1 MNNSYKGFSPQLS
14 QRDQTLSGIR
24 TATKGRLA
32 LLISLFL
39 IPILGLS
46 GLATWLYIQNR
57 QLVQS
62 THEVVGQIEAL
73 NREVETLNRKAGIS
87 SSPPPIR
94 ATPVKASQVGR
105 GGIPAK
111 IPTAQQLEIARA
123 QLPAL
128 SNQLQTQT
136 KPAIEKLIQQEAAVE
151 RMTPSGNP
159 VQGAPLIS
167 SDFGIRY
174 NPFGGGGYEGHDGV
188 DILGAH
194 GTPIYATSA
203 GVVERSE
210 FSGGYG
216 NHVLIK
222 NKTGYET
229 LYAHLSKLAVAS
241 KTTVRKGQLIGYMGS
256 TGRSTGTHLHYSVY
270 LKGKPVDPKPTMGGN
285 LKFIEEL
292 DQVKKNHG

>member
-1 MNNSYKGFSPQLS
+1 MNNSYKGSSPQLS
-14 QRDQTLSGIR
+14 QRDQTFFGIR
-24 TATKGRLA
+24 LASKGRLA
-32 LLISLFL
+32 LIVSLFL

-73 NREVETLNRKAGIS
+73 NREVETLNRRAGIS
-87 SSPPPIR
+87 TSPPIQ
-94 ATPVKASQVGR
+94 ATPVKPSQVGR
-105 GGIPAK
+105 GGVPSQIPG
-111 IPTAQQLEIARA
+111 TQQLEIARS
-123 QLPAL
+123 QLPIL

-136 KPAIEKLIQQEAAVE
+136 KPAIEKLIQKQAVVE

-167 SDFGIRY
+167 SDFGVRY
-174 NPFGGGGYEGHDGV
+174 NPFGGGGYEGHDGI

-203 GVVERSE
+203 GVVERAES
-210 FSGGYG
+210 SGGYG

-222 NKTGYET
+222 TNKGYET
-229 LYAHLSKLAVAS
+229 LYAHLSKLTVAP

-270 LKGKPVDPKPTMGGN
+270 LNGKPVDPKPMMDSN
-285 LKFIEEL
+285 LKFIEDLE
-292 DQVKKNHG
+292 KFKNPHG